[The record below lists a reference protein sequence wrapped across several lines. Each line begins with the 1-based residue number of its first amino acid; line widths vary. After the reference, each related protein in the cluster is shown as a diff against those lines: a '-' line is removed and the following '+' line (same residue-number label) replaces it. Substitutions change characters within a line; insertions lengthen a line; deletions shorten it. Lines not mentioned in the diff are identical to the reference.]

1 MSVYMCVW
9 EISVIFSLYSLF
21 TLPKGKLY
29 HTKLWGNRTGSF
41 PSKGTLSFWQ
51 EELES
56 RLLQAR
62 ECKGDPRKG
71 WAGESDRHSVCEL
84 E

>member
-1 MSVYMCVW
+1 MNLYTCVG
-9 EISVIFSLYSLF
+9 EISVIFSLYSLS
-21 TLPKGKLY
+21 TLPKGKLD
-29 HTKLWGNRTGSF
+29 HTKLGGNRTGSF
-41 PSKGTLSFWQ
+41 YSKGTLSFWQ

-62 ECKGDPRKG
+62 LCKGDPCKG
-71 WAGESDRHSVCEL
+71 QAGEGDPHSVCEL